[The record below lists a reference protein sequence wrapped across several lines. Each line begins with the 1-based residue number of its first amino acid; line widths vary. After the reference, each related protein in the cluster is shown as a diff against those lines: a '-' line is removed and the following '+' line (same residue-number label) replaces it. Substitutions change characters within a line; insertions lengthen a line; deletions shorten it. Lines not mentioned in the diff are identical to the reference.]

1 MHLNMDLDYTI
12 TEFNESGGQ
21 IIVLCNKTGQSFAI
35 DLPIDNGKFPEGADL
50 DIYIR
55 GFLPSWVTERAVEL
69 QTGVTNGDS
78 IRNLIPVKTQLQ
90 QDIDIGRVVRMER
103 HRLLSQ
109 TDWTQLPDSPFSDQ
123 EKEDFKIY
131 RQALRDITKDLD
143 NVIWPTLPMSNI

>member
-1 MHLNMDLDYTI
+1 MHYNMDLDYTI
-12 TEFNESGGQ
+12 TEFYEQDGQ
-21 IIVLCNKTGQSFAI
+21 IVVLCNKTGQSFAI

-78 IRNLIPVKTQLQ
+78 IRNLIPAKTQIQ

-109 TDWTQLPDSPFSDQ
+109 TDWTQLPDNPLSYQ

-131 RQALRDITKDLD
+131 RQSLRDITKDLD
-143 NVIWPTLPMSNI
+143 NVVWPINPMSNV

>member
-1 MHLNMDLDYTI
+1 MHYNMDLDYSI
-12 TEFNESGGQ
+12 IEFYEQSGQ
-21 IIVLCNKTGQSFAI
+21 IVVLCNKTGQSFAI

-78 IRNLIPVKTQLQ
+78 IRHLIPVKSQMQ
-90 QDIDIGRVVRMER
+90 QDIDVGRAIRTGR

-109 TDWTQLPDSPFSDQ
+109 TDWTQLPDSALSDQ

-131 RQALRDITKDLD
+131 RQALRDITKELD
-143 NVIWPTLPMSNI
+143 NIVWPTLPEIK